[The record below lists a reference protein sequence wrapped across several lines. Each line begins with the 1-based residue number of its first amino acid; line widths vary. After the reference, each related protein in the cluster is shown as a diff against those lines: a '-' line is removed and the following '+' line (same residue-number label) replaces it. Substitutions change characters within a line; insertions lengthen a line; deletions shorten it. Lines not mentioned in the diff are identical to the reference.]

1 MIQEAMLSYRRVYKE
16 MIGPGLALSVNLTQR
31 ETENWEEP
39 RGNRADSGFTS
50 SLEPQPMLDSM
61 TKSNVNPTS
70 RKEMFN

>member
-1 MIQEAMLSYRRVYKE
+1 MLSYRRVYKE

-39 RGNRADSGFTS
+39 RGNRADSGFTP